1 MSKVPIT
8 NASVHPLVLLSIVDH
23 YNRVNLK
30 QRNKRV
36 IGALL
41 GTSPVTKDTSMMRMS
56 RLLTAMQF
64 RSRRIPVSPAFGFWI
79 ISSTSLCSTWWRR
92 YQCDN
97 EDQPEGKVYW
107 LVHNRRLL
115 QSPWC
120 PDQLSLQEIQW
131 QAHFLGGRCRAQCKN
146 KDIQNELGLPTQVF
160 ITQEEVNPKTGSVLK
175 SFFHIE
181 SKVEATEPEEI
192 GVEHLLREIKEIPLN
207 SLESSIFQKVQALKG
222 LEGKIQ

>member
-41 GTSPVTKDTSMMRMS
+41 GTSPVTKGMSMMRMS
-56 RLLTAMQF
+56 RLSTATQF
-64 RSRRIPVSPAFGFWI
+64 PSRRIPASPAFGFWI
-79 ISSTSLCSTWWRR
+79 TSFTSRCSTWWRR
-92 YQCDN
+92 YECDD

-107 LVHNRRLL
+107 LVHDRWLL
-115 QSPWC
+115 QGPWC
-120 PDQLSLQEIQW
+120 SDQLSLQEVQR
-131 QAHFLGGRCRAQCKN
+131 QAHLFGGRCRAQCKN

-160 ITQEEVNPKTGSVLK
+160 ITQEEVNQKTGSVLK

>member
-41 GTSPVTKDTSMMRMS
+41 GTSPVTKDTSMMKMS
-56 RLLTAMQF
+56 RLSTAMQF
-64 RSRRIPVSPAFGFWI
+64 RSRRTPVSPAFGFWI

-92 YQCDN
+92 YLCDY

-107 LVHNRRLL
+107 LVHDRRLF
-115 QSPWC
+115 QGSRC
-120 PDQLSLQEIQW
+120 SDQLGLQEVQR
-131 QAHFLGGRCRAQCKN
+131 QAHILGCRCRAQCKN